1 MTAYYYLFCIFA
13 GMKIFTSAQI
23 HELDHYTIEHEPI
36 RSIDLM
42 ERAAK
47 VLTRA
52 ITDTW
57 SAEKPVVVFA
67 GPGNN
72 GGDGLAVARL
82 LAEQGYQVSV
92 YLFNINGK
100 LSEDCAINR
109 QRVIDSRKIKE
120 FFEVR
125 DEFDPPQLTASTLVV
140 DGLFGSGLNKPLAG
154 GFSSLVK
161 YINQSLAEIVSI
173 DVPSGLMTE
182 DNTYNV
188 RANIIKADVTLTLQQ
203 KKLAFLFAE
212 NQQFIGKLR
221 VLDIRLSKEGM
232 KKIEAQYTVI
242 DENDIRSRML
252 HRNAFAHKGDM
263 GTALIIAG
271 SYGMAGAAILATKA
285 CLRSGVGKA
294 IVHTPRRNNDI
305 MQISIPEAVMDIDRD
320 ELYFSDTVDTED
332 VDAVC
337 IGPGLRQQENTAIA
351 LISQIRRSHCPTVLD
366 ADALNIL
373 ANHRAWLQQLPKNM
387 IMTPHPKEFD
397 RLNGASCADSFE
409 RLSKARDLA
418 EHLQAYIILKG
429 HYSAL
434 CMPNGHV
441 VFNSTG
447 NAGMA
452 TAGSGDVLAGII
464 TGLLARGYK
473 HEDACMTGMYL
484 HGLAGD
490 IAAKELG
497 QESMTAGDIITY
509 LPKAFL
515 RIND

>member
-1 MTAYYYLFCIFA
+1 MTAESYLFCIFA

-161 YINQSLAEIVSI
+161 YINQSPAEIVSI

-373 ANHRAWLQQLPKNM
+373 ANHRAWLQQLPKGI

-397 RLNGASCADSFE
+397 RLEVHCTDSYE
-409 RLSKARDLA
+409 RLSKAREMA
-418 EHLQAYIILKG
+418 KRLQAYILLKG
-429 HYSAL
+429 HYTTL
-434 CMPNGHV
+434 CMPDGHI
-441 VFNSTG
+441 FINSTG

-452 TAGSGDVLAGII
+452 TAGSGDVLTGII

-473 HEDACMTGMYL
+473 QEDACIVGMYL

-490 IAAKELG
+490 TAARELG
-497 QESMTAGDIITY
+497 EESVMAGDLIQY
-509 LPKAFL
+509 LPSAFKRL
-515 RIND
+515 KE

>member
-1 MTAYYYLFCIFA
+1 
-13 GMKIFTSAQI
+13 MKIFTSNQI
-23 HELDHYTIEHEPI
+23 RELDHYTMEHEPI

-47 VLTRA
+47 ALTRA
-52 ITDTW
+52 ITAKWGNQT
-57 SAEKPVVVFA
+57 AVVVFA

-72 GGDGLAVARL
+72 GGDALAVARML
-82 LAEQGYQVSV
+82 SEQYYNVSV
-92 YLFNINGK
+92 YLFNVNNK
-100 LSEDCAINR
+100 LSEDCAANKKR
-109 QRVIDSRKIKE
+109 LTDSHHVKNFTEVI
-120 FFEVR
+120 
-125 DEFDPPQLTASTLVV
+125 DEFDPPYLDEGTLVV

-154 GFSSLVK
+154 GFASLVK
-161 YINQSLAEIVSI
+161 YINQSPAMVVSI

-188 RANIIKADVTLTLQQ
+188 RANIIRADLTLTLQQ
-203 KKLAFLFAE
+203 KKLAFLFPE
-212 NQQFIGKLR
+212 NQQFIGDLE
-221 VLDIRLSKEGM
+221 VLDIQLSKEGIQKM
-232 KKIEAQYTVI
+232 DAQFVTLEEDDVKTKILQ
-242 DENDIRSRML
+242 
-252 HRNAFAHKGDM
+252 RNEFSHKGNM

-271 SYGMAGAAILATKA
+271 SYGMAGAAILATQA
-285 CLRSGVGKA
+285 CMRSGAGKV

-305 MQISIPEAVMDIDRD
+305 MQISVPEAVIHADHDEKFFSEAISSEDID
-320 ELYFSDTVDTED
+320 
-332 VDAVC
+332 AMA

-351 LISQIRRSHCPTVLD
+351 LISQIRRTQAPIVVD
-366 ADALNIL
+366 ADGLNIL
-373 ANHRAWLQQLPKNM
+373 ADHRAWLQQLPKDI

-397 RLNGASCADSFE
+397 RLNGGACADSYE

-434 CMPNGHV
+434 CLPNGNV

-452 TAGSGDVLAGII
+452 TAGSGDVLTGII

-473 HEDACMTGMYL
+473 HADACIVGMYL

-490 IAAKELG
+490 LAAEELG
-497 QESMTAGDIITY
+497 MESLMAGDIIRF
-509 LPKAFL
+509 LPQAFK
-515 RIND
+515 RIKN